1 MKEFCWKQVGVSGDR
16 SCPKLQEL
24 GHCRDCAIFS
34 QEGRALL
41 DREAPESYLAEWVSL
56 IAQER
61 EILRRDEKTI
71 QVFRLVSEWLALPVH
86 CWVEVVGVLPVR
98 PIPHRS
104 SQILLGLV
112 SVRGEIHLCVS
123 LSNLLG
129 IEKGEGP
136 EDAGSP
142 WSASRFC
149 VVKRDNI
156 CWVFPADEVQGL
168 VSYSE
173 KDVGDVPST
182 VARSFQKFT
191 RGLLNIAGK
200 KIGLL
205 DEAPVFDA
213 LSRSV
218 L

>member
-1 MKEFCWKQVGVSGDR
+1 VKTFCWNQTGVWGDR
-16 SCPKLQEL
+16 SCPELQEH
-24 GHCRDCAIFS
+24 GHCRDCATFS

-41 DREAPESYLAEWVSL
+41 NREAPGNYLAEWVSL
-56 IAQER
+56 LAQER
-61 EILRRDEKTI
+61 EAVSRDEKAV
-71 QVFRLVSEWLALPVH
+71 QVFRLMSEWLALPAH
-86 CWVEVVGVLPVR
+86 CWVEVVAVRPVR
-98 PIPHRS
+98 HIPHRS

-123 LSNLLG
+123 LSSLLG

-136 EDAGSP
+136 EDSE
-142 WSASRFC
+142 SRRASRRFC

-156 CWVFPADEVQGL
+156 SWVFPVDELHGL
-168 VSYSE
+168 ISYPE
-173 KDVGDVPST
+173 KDVGSVPST
-182 VARSFQKFT
+182 VAKSFQKFT

-205 DEAPVFDA
+205 DETRVFDA

-218 L
+218 I